1 MLVYCGVGENVSS
14 LLMRLISEVL
24 NVVLLRL

>member
-1 MLVYCGVGENVSS
+1 MLVYCGVGENVSP
-14 LLMRLISEVL
+14 LLKRLISEVL